1 MWPLTAV
8 LWKLGHCLFDAA
20 KHVELPTEVFD
31 NKTSNYWNTIL
42 NNGSQFQ
49 YGEVLQGDS
58 GLDYKAY
65 ADLFANNSSDGGG
78 NTASNYGKSVRAAI
92 SSGNLSTKMVQN
104 IDTGG
109 AKEDQL
115 VTWVAASPAH
125 YCDWRVTSRH
135 CMTASTPHCIRAG
148 IHPCAPRRP
157 LPRRRY
163 AWT

>member
-1 MWPLTAV
+1 M
-8 LWKLGHCLFDAA
+8 
-20 KHVELPTEVFD
+20 FD

-42 NNGSQFQ
+42 SNGSQFQ

-109 AKEDQL
+109 ARK
-115 VTWVAASPAH
+115 
-125 YCDWRVTSRH
+125 TSSSLGWSR
-135 CMTASTPHCIRAG
+135 MTTMPMATRN
-148 IHPCAPRRP
+148 PRI
-157 LPRRRY
+157 
-163 AWT
+163 